1 MIIENV
7 LDLIQNQTFFA
18 LERFSGKM
26 DVFLKLE
33 GLNLAGSIKIK
44 TALRMLKGLEDRN
57 EASPGRNR
65 IIESSSGNLGIALS
79 MICKER
85 GYEFCCVVDPNISP
99 RSLELIRLYGGHI
112 ELVTRPDANGG
123 YLQSRIQ
130 RIRELLAA
138 DPTLVWTNQ
147 YANQDNVLAHYE
159 TTAVEIHSQFPK
171 LDFLFIGAG
180 TTGTLV
186 GCARYFAEKSPLT
199 KIVAVDP
206 EGSVTFG
213 KPSQRRL
220 IPGLGTSRRP
230 EITSLHNVHQVITV
244 SEVDTIRTCREVLER
259 YRLFIGPSTG
269 TVLHG
274 VRSYPSSFQN
284 NETIVVISPDF
295 GDKYLDTV
303 YNPDWV
309 QKHYDMT
316 GSADAA
322 CAISRSGPA

>member
-1 MIIENV
+1 MIIENI
-7 LDLIQNQTFFA
+7 LDLIQTQTFFA
-18 LERFSGKM
+18 LERFEGET
-26 DVFLKLE
+26 DVYLKLE

-44 TALRMLKGLEDRN
+44 TALRMLKGLETRQMV
-57 EASPGRNR
+57 SPGRNK

-79 MICKER
+79 MICHER

-99 RSLELIRLYGGHI
+99 RSLELIRLYGGRI
-112 ELVTRPDANGG
+112 EFVTEPDPNGG

-130 RIRELLAA
+130 RIEELLAA

-147 YANQDNVLAHYE
+147 YANPDNVLAHYE

-199 KIVAVDP
+199 KIIAVDP
-206 EGSVTFG
+206 VGSVTFG
-213 KPSQRRL
+213 GPSKRRL

-230 EITSLHNVHQVITV
+230 EITCLDNVHKVITV
-244 SEVDTIRTCREVLER
+244 SEEDTIRTSLEVLDR
-259 YRLFIGPSTG
+259 YSLFIGPSTG

-274 VRSYPSSFQN
+274 VRCYPLDFQKN
-284 NETIVVISPDF
+284 ATIVVISPDF

-303 YNPDWV
+303 YNPAWV
-309 QKHYDMT
+309 QKHYAMAELT
-316 GSADAA
+316 DAA
-322 CAISRSGPA
+322 CQPSRPGKG